1 MSAVGVGP
9 DMVDALITDA
19 LRRVCELLGADVGTL
34 ESLSEDA
41 INPVSRQSW
50 VRHAAAVGLEPALAI
65 RVPVQGGG
73 DFALSI
79 GMTGGGSPW
88 SGAVA
93 DSLRAL
99 AHVMVL
105 IVLRAQQA
113 QELERIRLN
122 AASSASSPARAFD
135 QGWDAD
141 EFQTSLATAPRY
153 AMRLRAFR
161 KSRRRMPP

>member
-1 MSAVGVGP
+1 MTTTETFTQLDSTASRIDRLTGQVAVSAVSVGP
-9 DMVDALITDA
+9 DMADALITDA

-34 ESLSEDA
+34 GDLSEDA

-65 RVPVQGGG
+65 RVPVRAGRLRAVNRH
-73 DFALSI
+73 D
-79 GMTGGGSPW
+79 GGGSPW

-113 QELERIRLN
+113 RV
-122 AASSASSPARAFD
+122 SSVSD
-135 QGWDAD
+135 
-141 EFQTSLATAPRY
+141 
-153 AMRLRAFR
+153 
-161 KSRRRMPP
+161 